1 MCGIAGMQTT
11 GGEAPS
17 SSVLDAMSD
26 ALTHRGP
33 DGEGSFIS
41 GATGLIQTRLAII
54 DLETGDQPLFDD
66 EGLALVANGEIYNY
80 LELRGEFGESSFKT
94 QSDCESP
101 LKLYRR
107 DGLKFANGLRGMYAI
122 AMYDPEGERLILA
135 RDPFGINPL
144 YYAELAQ
151 GFLFA

>member
-1 MCGIAGMQTT
+1 MQTT
-11 GGEAPS
+11 SGQAPS
-17 SSVLDAMSD
+17 ASVLDVMSD

-33 DGEGSFIS
+33 DGEGNFIS

-80 LELRGEFGESSFKT
+80 LELRREFGEQTFT
-94 QSDCESP
+94 TNSDCETP

-107 DGLKFANGLRGMYAI
+107 DGNRFADALRGMYAI
-122 AMYDPEGERLILA
+122 AMYDPYGERLLLA
-135 RDPFGINPL
+135 RDPFGIKPL
-144 YYAELAQ
+144 YYAEI
-151 GFLFA
+151 